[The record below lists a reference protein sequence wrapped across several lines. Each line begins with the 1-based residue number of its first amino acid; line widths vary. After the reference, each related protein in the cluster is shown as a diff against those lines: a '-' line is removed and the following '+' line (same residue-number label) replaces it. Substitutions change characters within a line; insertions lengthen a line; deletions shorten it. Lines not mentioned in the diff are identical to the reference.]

1 MRCHP
6 VETEGNE
13 MQLEVRWP
21 LNLTSEILQKKL
33 KLFHVFVISSNEISS
48 SSSCTDVRATSVPS
62 NYCKYMF
69 LTNRMAV
76 MMTTNKEIPYF
87 YEPGPVISQYEN
99 PVLYI

>member
-6 VETEGNE
+6 VETEGSE
-13 MQLEVRWP
+13 MQSEVCWP
-21 LNLTSEILQKKL
+21 LNLTSEILQKML
-33 KLFHVFVISSNEISS
+33 KLFHVFMISSNEISS
-48 SSSCTDVRATSVPS
+48 SSNCTDVRVTSVPS
-62 NYCKYMF
+62 TYYKYVF

-76 MMTTNKEIPYF
+76 MITTNKEILYL